1 MQLFCFGLP
10 AAVILFTVLCVALVY
25 SSNSIQLFIF
35 PLFVL
40 QFIAC
45 NHQVLAKVQQGSG
58 ENWDRLQTSSMM
70 KMQQRIL
77 KKCTE

>member
-1 MQLFCFGLP
+1 
-10 AAVILFTVLCVALVY
+10 VY
-25 SSNSIQLFIF
+25 SRNSIQLFQN
-35 PLFVL
+35 PLLVL

-45 NHQVLAKVQQGSG
+45 NHQVLAEVQQGSG
-58 ENWDRLQTSSMM
+58 ENWDRLQTSFMM